1 MEDKKP
7 TEVEKVIEMWTAYKE
22 KGLEGI
28 KEVGRRRD
36 AEWRAEH
43 AAQMAVAADTRSAPA
58 FEAA

>member
-22 KGLEGI
+22 MGLEGL

-36 AEWRAEH
+36 AEWRAELE
-43 AAQMAVAADTRSAPA
+43 QRQTPGSPESGTRE
-58 FEAA
+58 FRD